1 MRQQLA
7 DLKQKKADIK
17 QAQEEKRKQQRRRR
31 QQPPAQA
38 PVTALGEVA
47 ASSQD
52 EKGDK
57 QDDEEMRPAVSPHKA
72 RQTSVRNEFRV
83 RLSPRVDEATAKQR
97 RREEHKRRQAKIKE
111 EREKREAAAAAAAA
125 EEEAL
130 VAAMNSTIISNRQY
144 THHRAHNRVRLEL
157 PRVTELLPA
166 ADVRQ
171 TPAEAREWGERLVQQ
186 RQAWRLP
193 PSRGRVL
200 SPDIGIQS
208 GWQSTSHPL
217 MPTGPLSLPV
227 ASGSDD
233 GNDKNDDND
242 EREAMS
248 ATRSEAQKFSFMRR
262 IMAQERRE
270 EALSLGKVTDMYSR
284 RIVQASGEPV
294 VPRRPGSRYQ
304 TRSLSPSRLSG
315 GFDSSQHETD
325 RLRGAS
331 RRRISD
337 GSHNG
342 TGAPGKKQ
350 RQQRPRRRR
359 QRQQGLEQSTAPEQ
373 DPLSQPSLNSSAS
386 LPHFSGWEEAGD
398 SSRLEPDGRNGMPRG
413 STSALPS
420 LLDYRPGSRSL
431 LPGF

>member
-97 RREEHKRRQAKIKE
+97 RREAHKRRQETIKE
-111 EREKREAAAAAAAA
+111 KREKREAAAAAVAA

-171 TPAEAREWGERLVQQ
+171 TPAEAREWGERLVQH

-233 GNDKNDDND
+233 GNDENDDND

-248 ATRSEAQKFSFMRR
+248 ATRSEAQKFSIMRR

-342 TGAPGKKQ
+342 TGAPGKT

-386 LPHFSGWEEAGD
+386 LPHFSGWEETGD
-398 SSRLEPDGRNGMPRG
+398 SPRLEPDGRNGMPRG

-420 LLDYRPGSRSL
+420 VLDYRPGSRSL